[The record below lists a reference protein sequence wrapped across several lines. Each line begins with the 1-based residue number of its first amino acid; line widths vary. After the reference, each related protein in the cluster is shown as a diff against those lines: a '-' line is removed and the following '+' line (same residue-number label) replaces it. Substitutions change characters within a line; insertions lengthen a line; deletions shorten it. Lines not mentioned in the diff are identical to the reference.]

1 MRFCAC
7 TVHFNKRFLKVSLW
21 VGDVLK
27 WQESSFERE
36 KNLVFSEDPA
46 QVTSTSRPVESHVCR
61 GTALSPPHRTADGQK
76 QPPSCSVSHRTPPPP
91 CRADVTGRQSASRP
105 RGAGFPVSDEDP
117 TFCRFSVGQSS
128 AVGWGL
134 ACSFT
139 YVCHRQRRATRGLRG
154 WLARE
159 MAAGTSGEPAWS
171 LQVKTA

>member
-36 KNLVFSEDPA
+36 KNLKCFQKTLPRSQAPPVCGVPRLQRNSPESSSQDFRWSE
-46 QVTSTSRPVESHVCR
+46 
-61 GTALSPPHRTADGQK
+61 TAFFLQRLPQNA
-76 QPPSCSVSHRTPPPP
+76 PPPP
-91 CRADVTGRQSASRP
+91 CHADVTGRQSASRP

-117 TFCRFSVGQSS
+117 TFCPFSDGQSS
-128 AVGWGL
+128 PVGWGL

-159 MAAGTSGEPAWS
+159 MVGSRPGACR
-171 LQVKTA
+171 